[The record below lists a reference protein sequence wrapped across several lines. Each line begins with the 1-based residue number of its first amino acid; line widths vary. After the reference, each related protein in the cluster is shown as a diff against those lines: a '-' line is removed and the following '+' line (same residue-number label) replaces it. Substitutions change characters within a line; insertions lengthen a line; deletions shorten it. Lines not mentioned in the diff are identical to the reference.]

1 MPQVLRSVNRTAYL
15 AAFAAACVLF
25 APPSAWAEGMGGAPV
40 LTATAGDGEVDLSW
54 TEWAP
59 PADDAY
65 TSGTIQYAWRMKVEG
80 DAEWLETTYISGTST
95 TVGDLD
101 NGTTYVFQVQ
111 GQERSWFIFSWV
123 LRVSPVSEEV
133 TATPTASDDSD
144 ESDTSSSQDN

>member
-1 MPQVLRSVNRTAYL
+1 MFRVLRSVNRSTWL
-15 AAFAAACVLF
+15 AAFAAACVLSA
-25 APPSAWAEGMGGAPV
+25 APASATGVAPV

-59 PADDAY
+59 PADNDF
-65 TSGTIQYAWRMKVEG
+65 TNGTIQYAWRMKVEG

-111 GQERSWFIFSWV
+111 GQERSWFIDSWV

-133 TATPTASDDSD
+133 TATPTASD

>member
-1 MPQVLRSVNRTAYL
+1 MLQVLRSVNRTAYL

-25 APPSAWAEGMGGAPV
+25 APPSAWAEGMGVAPV

-59 PADDAY
+59 PADNDL
-65 TSGTIQYAWRMKVEG
+65 TDGTIQYALRMKVEG
-80 DAEWLETTYISGTST
+80 DEWAEEGTTVSGTST

-111 GQERSWFIFSWV
+111 GQERSWFIDSWV
-123 LRVSPVSEEV
+123 LRVSLPSEEV
-133 TATPTASDDSD
+133 TATPTASD
-144 ESDTSSSQDN
+144 ESDTSSSQGN

>member
-54 TEWAP
+54 TEWTP
-59 PADDAY
+59 PADDDF
-65 TSGTIQYAWRMKVEG
+65 TNGTIQYAWRMKVEG

-95 TVGDLD
+95 TVGGSGQRDDLCVP
-101 NGTTYVFQVQ
+101 GTGPRAKLVYRQLGAESQ
-111 GQERSWFIFSWV
+111 PRERRGDRDPDGIG
-123 LRVSPVSEEV
+123 
-133 TATPTASDDSD
+133 
-144 ESDTSSSQDN
+144 

>member
-1 MPQVLRSVNRTAYL
+1 MLQVLRSVNRTAYL

-25 APPSAWAEGMGGAPV
+25 APPSAWAGYGVAPV

-59 PADDAY
+59 PADDDF
-65 TSGTIQYAWRMKVEG
+65 TNGTIQYAWRMKVEG

-111 GQERSWFIFSWV
+111 GQERSWFIDSWV

-133 TATPTASDDSD
+133 TATPTASD